1 MTLQELTTF
10 DRVFQNYL
18 NDNDHDEDARDLYLT
33 TMEAHTTHLEV
44 WNDIFDFPT
53 LKDYDEPVPPC
64 MR

>member
-33 TMEAHTTHLEV
+33 MMEAHTIHLEV
-44 WNDIFDFPT
+44 WN
-53 LKDYDEPVPPC
+53 EPVPPC
-64 MR
+64 MK

>member
-33 TMEAHTTHLEV
+33 TMETHTIHLEV
-44 WNDIFDFPT
+44 WN
-53 LKDYDEPVPPC
+53 EPVPPC
-64 MR
+64 MK

>member
-18 NDNDHDEDARDLYLT
+18 NDHDHDEDARDLYIE

-44 WNDIFDFPT
+44 WNDIFDIPQ
-53 LKDYDEPVPPC
+53 LKDIND
-64 MR
+64 MMNRMS